1 MIVLGHSQ
9 RRRDMQ
15 KIVTL
20 SNGTEVECQAVSVY
34 LAIDVAHRLKIVEPI
49 APEKNIFPGS
59 AEKIAYG
66 EDDDAPEWLAYKV
79 KLADY
84 EDKND
89 QFTRSFHWYA
99 GVIRWKLPG
108 SKKFVSTPPKDW
120 TMPPIVQ
127 DLNMFTP
134 ALDPRR
140 IAYIKYELLVN
151 AENLNAVFD
160 VIYGGTLLSSTEV
173 DDAVNSFPN

>member
-1 MIVLGHSQ
+1 
-9 RRRDMQ
+9 MQ

-20 SNGTEVECQAVSVY
+20 SNGTEVDCQAVSVY

-49 APEKNIFPGS
+49 APEKSIMPGS
-59 AEKIAYG
+59 AEKIAYDK
-66 EDDDAPEWLAYKV
+66 DDDAPEWLEYKAE
-79 KLADY
+79 LADY

-89 QFTRSFHWYA
+89 QFVRTFHWYA
-99 GVIRWKLPG
+99 GVTRWKLPD

-120 TMPPIVQ
+120 TMPSIVQ

-151 AENLNAVFD
+151 TADMNAVFD

>member
-1 MIVLGHSQ
+1 
-9 RRRDMQ
+9 MQ

-20 SNGTEVECQAVSVY
+20 SNGTEVDCQTVSVY
-34 LAIDVAHRLKIVEPI
+34 LAIDVAHRLKIVEPE
-49 APEKNIFPGS
+49 APQKSIMPGS
-59 AEKIAYG
+59 AEKIDY
-66 EDDDAPEWLAYKV
+66 DKSDDAPEWLAYKAE
-79 KLADY
+79 LADY

-89 QFTRSFHWYA
+89 QFARTFHWYA
-99 GVIRWKLPG
+99 GVTRWKLPD

-120 TMPPIVQ
+120 VMPPIVQ
-127 DLNMFTP
+127 DLSMFTP

-151 AENLNAVFD
+151 AADLNAVFD